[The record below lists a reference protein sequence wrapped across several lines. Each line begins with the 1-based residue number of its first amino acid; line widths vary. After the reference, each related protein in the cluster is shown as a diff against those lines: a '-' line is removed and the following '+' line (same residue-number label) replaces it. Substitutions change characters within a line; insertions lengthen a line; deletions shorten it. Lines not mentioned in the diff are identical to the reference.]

1 LGEVPSSSGSNVKFV
16 AIFRHVHVDL
26 KSDDEESDNEI
37 GFISKPQDPLKAVEF
52 AHVVIETKLR
62 DYTTKIENL
71 ISDLMSEN
79 KVDEKLINE
88 KLHVYQKKLHQN
100 VEFSFAEL
108 KARMEQ
114 FSEKESLLKRD
125 MTELLDKYKK
135 LEEFSQE
142 LQKELT
148 EDYNPTSIGTTTNT
162 SSNISST
169 NTPTTPTKVVHN
181 PKLWKLSDFEQL
193 QTLGTG
199 TFGRVKLCKRDG
211 QYFAMKILSKQ
222 KILKLKQIDHT
233 KNEIHIQ
240 KDLIDS
246 PFCIDLYTTFQDEKN
261 VYLILEYI
269 AGGELL
275 TWISIQKKFPENMAK
290 FFAAEILLALEAMH
304 SKDIAYRDLKPENIL
319 LSETGHAKLCDFG
332 FAKTV
337 KDKTYTTCGTPE
349 YLAPEVILGGGHDK
363 MVDFYSLGALIFE
376 MLTGKVPFEEQDRYK
391 LFELILKGNVAFPEF
406 VSKNAK
412 VRISFHLQTLRI

>member
-1 LGEVPSSSGSNVKFV
+1 LGEVPSSTGSNVKFV

-26 KSDDEESDNEI
+26 KSDDEESDTEI
-37 GFISKPQDPLKAVEF
+37 GLISKPQDPLKAVEF

-71 ISDLMSEN
+71 ISDLMSET

-114 FSEKESLLKRD
+114 FAEKENLLKRD

-142 LQKELT
+142 IQKELT
-148 EDYNPTSIGTTTNT
+148 EDY
-162 SSNISST
+162 
-169 NTPTTPTKVVHN
+169 TPTTPTTPTDNNVKVSKVVHN
-181 PKLWKLSDFEQL
+181 PKSWKLSDFEQL

-211 QYFAMKILSKQ
+211 NYFAMKILSKQ

-233 KNEIHIQ
+233 KNEINIQ
-240 KDLIDS
+240 KELIDS
-246 PFCIDLYTTFQDEKN
+246 PFCIDLYTTFQDERN
-261 VYLILEYI
+261 IYLILEYI
-269 AGGELL
+269 PGGELL

-290 FFAAEILLALEAMH
+290 FFGAEILLALEAMH
-304 SKDIAYRDLKPENIL
+304 
-319 LSETGHAKLCDFG
+319 
-332 FAKTV
+332 
-337 KDKTYTTCGTPE
+337 
-349 YLAPEVILGGGHDK
+349 
-363 MVDFYSLGALIFE
+363 
-376 MLTGKVPFEEQDRYK
+376 
-391 LFELILKGNVAFPEF
+391 
-406 VSKNAK
+406 
-412 VRISFHLQTLRI
+412 